1 MKQVLINSLLYIMVA
16 VKNSV
21 IEHVIPDHA
30 VIKSNLIE
38 KKKKPTQNRKP
49 LNDQIIKSPL
59 KAPLPVV
66 IVPSR
71 ARKPA

>member
-1 MKQVLINSLLYIMVA
+1 MAQERMKQVLINSLLYIMVA

-38 KKKKPTQNRKP
+38 KKKKSQHRIENR
-49 LNDQIIKSPL
+49 
-59 KAPLPVV
+59 
-66 IVPSR
+66 
-71 ARKPA
+71 